1 MGSAVSADGTR
12 IGFTRVGSGPAVVL
26 VDGACGFRG
35 SGPMAGVA
43 GALSGS
49 FTVFTY
55 DRRGRGESGDTMP
68 HAIGREVEDLAAVVG
83 AAGGWAFAHGFSS
96 GAVLALH
103 AAAAGVPLR
112 ALSLLEP
119 PLSFE
124 PTPGPDVRPEI
135 EALVAAGRRGDAV
148 TRFQVACGVPE
159 EFVASARRS
168 PGWPALEALAHT
180 TAYDLTITATPPD
193 LAAVTAPVLVL
204 DSASSDD
211 RMRSWADGVAGRLPA
226 AVRRTLPGEWH
237 GVAPEVLAPV
247 LAEHFARQPAS

>member
-1 MGSAVSADGTR
+1 MGPVISADGTR
-12 IGFTRVGSGPAVVL
+12 IGFSRVGTGPAVVL
-26 VDGACGFRG
+26 VDAACCFRA

-43 GALSGS
+43 EALSGS

-55 DRRGRGESGDTMP
+55 DRRGRGESGDTAP
-68 HAIGREVEDLAAVVG
+68 YAIAREVEDLAAVVEE
-83 AAGGWAFAHGFSS
+83 AGGSAFAHGFSS

-124 PTPGPDVRPEI
+124 PAGGPDVRPEI

-159 EFVASARRS
+159 EFVEGARRS
-168 PGWPALEALAHT
+168 PGWPLLEALAHT

-193 LAAVTAPVLVL
+193 LAAVTAPALIL

-211 RMRSWADGVAGRLPA
+211 RLRSWADGVAERLPGA
-226 AVRRTLPGEWH
+226 TRRTLPGEWH
-237 GVAPEVLAPV
+237 GVTPEALAPV
-247 LAEHFARQPAS
+247 LAEHFR